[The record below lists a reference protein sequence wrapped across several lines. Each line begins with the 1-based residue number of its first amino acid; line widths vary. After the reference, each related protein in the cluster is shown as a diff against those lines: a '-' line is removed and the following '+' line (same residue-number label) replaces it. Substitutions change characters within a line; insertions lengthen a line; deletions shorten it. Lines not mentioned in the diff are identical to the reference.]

1 MNYLLDVLILILLF
15 GLYGYSHSLLASFQ
29 FKTFIKSKFGKY
41 IAFYRLIYN
50 ILVFI
55 GLYLIWEFGPH
66 PSLLIYE
73 LNYPYDLIVFGLQL
87 ISLVGVFW
95 CFKYISFREFLGLA
109 QIDRFLKNEYDE
121 NELDEKMTFR
131 IEGPY
136 KFSRH
141 PIYLFSILFLLFRA
155 EMNLFYLTMFVSFV
169 VYFYIGS
176 VYEEKKLAKVFG
188 DDYINYQK
196 RVSRI
201 FPVRLFSGK
210 SKLKF
215 NKEL

>member
-1 MNYLLDVLILILLF
+1 MNYFSDVLILVLLF
-15 GLYGYSHSLLASFQ
+15 GLYGYSHSLLASFR

-41 IAFYRLIYN
+41 IAFYRLTYN

-87 ISLVGVFW
+87 LSLVGVFW

-141 PIYLFSILFLLFRA
+141 PVYLFSILFLLFRA

-169 VYFYIGS
+169 AYFYIGS
-176 VYEEKKLAKVFG
+176 VYEEKKLVKVFG
-188 DDYINYQK
+188 DDYIKYQK

-201 FPVRLFSGK
+201 FPVRIFSGK
-210 SKLKF
+210 SELKF

>member
-1 MNYLLDVLILILLF
+1 MNYFFDVLILVLLF
-15 GLYGYSHSLLASFQ
+15 GLYGYSHSLLASFR
-29 FKTFIKSKFGKY
+29 FKTFIKAKFGKY

-73 LNYPYDLIVFGLQL
+73 LNYPYDLIVLGLQL
-87 ISLVGVFW
+87 LSLVGVFW

-109 QIDRFLKNEYDE
+109 QFDRFLKNEYDE
-121 NELDEKMTFR
+121 NELYEKMTLR

-141 PIYLFSILFLLFRA
+141 PVYLFSILFLLFRA

-169 VYFYIGS
+169 AYFYIGS
-176 VYEEKKLAKVFG
+176 VYEEKKLVKVFG
-188 DDYINYQK
+188 DDYIKYQK

-201 FPVRLFSGK
+201 FPVRIFSGK
-210 SKLKF
+210 SELKF